1 MAVSPVADLNSKLP
15 LPSGKQQHSKFTGQS
30 VRAIPIRILTVGK
43 NRSQGVQ
50 LIVDEYMKKLRNY
63 CSVDDVRIKSN
74 PKNARDI
81 VAQIEHEDIAVMGLI
96 RPDEWVVMLDERGH
110 DVGSEQM
117 ASLIGD
123 AGNKVSYASSWQS
136 FVPGIIYHG
145 SAGAS
150 SLLFCIGGP
159 YGHGRQLRERANV
172 SVKLSSLVLN
182 HEIAL
187 VVLIEQLYRLPD
199 LLIMEKLVKDFYFL
213 ELEEGIEM
221 TSKFHSTTI
230 RATKLRFGIPFE
242 DDLGPH
248 YRYSTCLK
256 RRRWLR
262 SEQNLILRS

>member
-1 MAVSPVADLNSKLP
+1 MAVSPVAGLNSKLS

-74 PKNARDI
+74 PKNARDV

-96 RPDEWVVMLDERGH
+96 KPDEWVVMLDERGH

-123 AGNKVSYASSWQS
+123 AGNK
-136 FVPGIIYHG
+136 
-145 SAGAS
+145 GAS

-159 YGHGRQLRERANV
+159 YGHGRQLRERANI

-187 VVLIEQLYRLPD
+187 VVLIEQLYRS
-199 LLIMEKLVKDFYFL
+199 ETGTNYYSFEVLVPL
-213 ELEEGIEM
+213 TPPLV
-221 TSKFHSTTI
+221 
-230 RATKLRFGIPFE
+230 
-242 DDLGPH
+242 PH
-248 YRYSTCLK
+248 LC
-256 RRRWLR
+256 
-262 SEQNLILRS
+262 